1 MFLGIRRLFALGLA
15 VVAILALVSG
25 CGTPTGSH
33 QYKDGRLYFLN
44 NCRPPRPDNPAT
56 YIMHF
61 WVEYEDVR
69 YDPPFHLTWDG
80 QPTEEG
86 AFELS
91 DYPLPGGTEVTLKY
105 FFDHMNGYVENRP
118 AKAIVDG
125 NITIEVYMQRWGG
138 AGGYGSTVLYQVH
151 PGKWEGIT
159 IILQGTSDP
168 SEY

>member
-15 VVAILALVSG
+15 VVALLALVSG
-25 CGTPTGSH
+25 CGSTKTE
-33 QYKDGRLYFLN
+33 YKDGRLYFLN
-44 NCRPPRPDNPAT
+44 NCRPSSPEFGGW
-56 YIMHF
+56 YIDGF
-61 WVEYEDVR
+61 WVEYEGVR

-80 QPTEEG
+80 QLTGEG
-86 AFELS
+86 AFELT

-118 AKAIVDG
+118 AKAIIDG
-125 NITIEVYMQRWGG
+125 NITIEAYMQLWV
-138 AGGYGSTVLYQVH
+138 GYHASTVLHKVH

-159 IILQGTSDP
+159 IILVGTEDP